1 MDQPVF
7 ALVHK
12 IRVWIRYFSS
22 RVRSS
27 QFPNSD
33 PFAMSN
39 SNRRGVDSST
49 QMKTAKLMLKSKKLK
64 GPMDSFV
71 TLKPKKW
78 LSLGNMV
85 R

>member
-7 ALVHK
+7 VLVQK
-12 IRVWIRYFSS
+12 IRVWIRYFLG
-22 RVRSS
+22 RVRLGR
-27 QFPNSD
+27 FPNSD

-39 SNRRGVDSST
+39 YNRRGVGSST
-49 QMKTAKLMLKSKKLK
+49 RMKTAKLMSKSKKLK